1 MSLFS
6 IRALFK
12 KAPCGQSMLL
22 GGMLSSILL
31 PVHAADNVIIS
42 FTGNIQQAS
51 CTVDG
56 PTNIPV
62 DLGTLQA
69 TSLAAAGS
77 SSTWIPFSL
86 KLNNCPNGLLTATA
100 TFTGTPDSQDINSM
114 YKNTGT
120 SNPLA
125 VQLQSGDGTLAL
137 GNNKT
142 WQRQVTGNTV
152 TYDLRTR
159 AYSGAGAVNPGTI
172 GAVVVATFTY
182 Q

>member
-12 KAPCGQSMLL
+12 RTQCSQGILL
-22 GGMLSSILL
+22 AGILSSILR
-31 PVHAADNVIIS
+31 PAYAADNVIVS

-77 SSTWIPFSL
+77 SSPWIPFSL
-86 KLNNCPNGLLTATA
+86 ILNNCPNGLLTATA

-142 WQRQVTGNTV
+142 WQRQVTGSTV

-172 GAVVVATFTY
+172 GAIVLATFTY